1 MFENNKDSPAVDT
14 ARSIFSQFQILEAKL
29 KPPYLRAQAFARE
42 SLTQG
47 VEAEAAATRLLT
59 LIAPAGSGKSTLMAE
74 LYNGALRSGRH
85 CCWLSLDVDD
95 NESAIFSKYFI
106 ACTYGVDIKSAE
118 RELAF
123 LKYSSIRDCS
133 ALFDTLLARIIS
145 IGTEITIFVDDFQ
158 YISNSEIIRF
168 WNRLILH
175 APPTMCVVIAGRNRL
190 PLDLSRRQ
198 ISGMLTE
205 ITQNDLNLT
214 ASEIQRYLH
223 QAHDIPCEIKSA
235 EILHH
240 STEGWVAGVQ
250 LAALAISSSNTPAA
264 DFIEGFTG
272 KDKSLTE
279 YLLQTV
285 LSELP
290 TDVRAFLLSSSPLIR
305 FSAVLCDHINEAD
318 NGHQIIE
325 YLDKN
330 NIFVVS
336 EDRDGIW
343 YRYHH
348 LFEDFL
354 RSELKKQNP
363 LQYNKI
369 CIRAAQWWES
379 QDLLTES
386 IQYYLTAHNFDK
398 AADLITARAPDIA
411 LLRGD
416 HYTILDWMRRLP
428 EKYHT
433 SQPQLL
439 LNHAWS
445 CAFSRDPER
454 SIELC
459 HKALAGLEDAT
470 LFDWD
475 LDKAT
480 IETCYWQAKTTEVI
494 ATVVSDE
501 LIKSA
506 GKCKQILDTIPKT
519 ELFDISS
526 IYNCLAYS
534 MLGQREYV
542 KSAHY
547 AAEGYKF
554 SIKSGSNYG
563 SVWAEFLGGLAN
575 VEMGKLRAASENASK
590 ASHKAGPASDN
601 NISLCAMADFIR
613 SEINVQKCNFNV
625 STGSSGLGRS
635 FISLYGPVEPLLAA
649 IRNEARQLVWG
660 GKFGLAWEVLHHGQE
675 IALSTNQG
683 RLHFGLVAEEIE
695 LQIWS
700 GQVAEA
706 KETLTRTHFFTF
718 DTSDLSTELIPA
730 IEDTTQLI
738 LARVLLADNQ
748 AEKALKI
755 IVRLINATRIKND
768 SRIRLLRTLATMK
781 AVALWNN
788 NQKKEGVREL
798 DKVIN
803 DAAQE
808 DHAYPILVSG
818 RQLLPI
824 LEEIQSRHHQGLD
837 SAELKVKNNFVN
849 RLLLLLNGEAA
860 EPVVD
865 LKTVNVTGRYELTGR
880 EISILKLIGAG
891 MANSEIAGELVISIA
906 TVKWHLHNIYQ
917 KIDVKSRTAAA
928 AYARKIS
935 LI

>member
-1 MFENNKDSPAVDT
+1 MDT
-14 ARSIFSQFQILEAKL
+14 ARSIFSQFQILETKL
-29 KPPYLRAQAFARE
+29 KPPYIRVQAFARE
-42 SLTQG
+42 PLTQR
-47 VEAEAAATRLLT
+47 VESETSATRLLT
-59 LIAPAGSGKSTLMAE
+59 IIAPAGSGKSTLMAE
-74 LYNGALRSGRH
+74 LYNSAVRSDRH
-85 CCWLSLDVDD
+85 CCWLSLDADD

-106 ACTYGVDIKSAE
+106 ACAYGLDVKSAE

-123 LKYSSIRDCS
+123 LKYSSNRDYV
-133 ALFDTLLARIIS
+133 ALFDSLLARIIS
-145 IGTEITIFVDDFQ
+145 IYTKITIFIDDFQ
-158 YISNSEIIRF
+158 HISNPEIIRF

-205 ITQNDLNLT
+205 IKQNDLNLT
-214 ASEIQRYLH
+214 ASEILRYLD
-223 QAHDIPCEIKSA
+223 QAHNIHCEIESA
-235 EILHH
+235 EILYH

-250 LAALAISSSNTPAA
+250 LAALAISNSKTPAA
-264 DFIEGFTG
+264 DFIDGFTG

-285 LSELP
+285 LTELP
-290 TDVRAFLLSSSPLIR
+290 SDVRTFLLASSPLIR
-305 FSAVLCDHINEAD
+305 FSASLCDHINEAD
-318 NGHQIIE
+318 NGHRIIE

-330 NIFVVS
+330 NIFIVP

-343 YRYHH
+343 FRYHH

-354 RSELKKQNP
+354 RSELKKEN
-363 LQYNKI
+363 LLKYNKI
-369 CIRAAQWWES
+369 CIRAAQWCEA

-386 IQYYLTAHNFDK
+386 IQYYLTAKNFDK
-398 AADLITARAPDIA
+398 AADLITTRAPEIA
-411 LLRGD
+411 LRRGD

-428 EKYHT
+428 AKYHT

-445 CAFSRDPER
+445 CAFSRDPDR
-454 SIELC
+454 AIALC
-459 HKALAGLEDAT
+459 QKALAGLEDPT
-470 LFDWD
+470 LFAWD
-475 LDKAT
+475 LDKGT
-480 IETCYWQAKTTEVI
+480 REKCYWQAKTTEVI
-494 ATVVSDE
+494 ALVSADE
-501 LIKSA
+501 LLKSA
-506 GKCKQILDTIPKT
+506 DGCKRALDKIPKT
-519 ELFDISS
+519 ESFDISA
-526 IYNCLAYS
+526 IHNCLAYS

-542 KSAHY
+542 QSAHY

-554 SIKSGSNYG
+554 SIKAGSNYA

-575 VEMGKLRAASENASK
+575 VEMGKLRAASENANK
-590 ASHKAGPASDN
+590 ASYKAGPASDN
-601 NISLCAMADFIR
+601 NISLCAMADFIHA
-613 SEINVQKCNFNV
+613 EINVQKCNFNV
-625 STGSSGLGRS
+625 PMGSSQLGRT

-649 IRNEARQLVWG
+649 IRNEARQLVWA
-660 GKFGLAWEVLHHGQE
+660 GKFDLAWQILHQGQE
-675 IALSTNQG
+675 IALSTNQA

-700 GQVAEA
+700 GQVAET
-706 KETLTRTHFFTF
+706 KETVTRTNFFAF
-718 DTSDLSTELIPA
+718 DTSDLPKELIPA

-738 LARVLLADNQ
+738 LARVLLAENQ
-748 AEKALKI
+748 PEKALKI

-768 SRIRLLRTLATMK
+768 CRIRLLRTLATMK
-781 AVALWNN
+781 SVALWKN

-808 DHAYPILVSG
+808 DHAYPIMVSG
-818 RQLLPI
+818 RQLLPL
-824 LEEIQSRHHQGLD
+824 LEEIQSRHHQGVD
-837 SAELKVKNNFVN
+837 SNELKVKNDFVN
-849 RLLLLLNGEAA
+849 RLLLLLNGDPA
-860 EPVVD
+860 EPVLD
-865 LKTVNVTGRYELTGR
+865 LKPTNINVTGRYELTGR

-891 MANSEIAGELVISIA
+891 MANSEIAEELVISIA